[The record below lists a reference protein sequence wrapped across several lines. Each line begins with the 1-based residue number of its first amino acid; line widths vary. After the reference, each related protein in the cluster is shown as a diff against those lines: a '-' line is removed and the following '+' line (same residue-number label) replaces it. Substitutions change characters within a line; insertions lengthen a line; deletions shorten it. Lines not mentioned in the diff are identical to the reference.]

1 MTPRFDGYCRGK
13 ERAALAATLHPYKT
27 VAGAGRVP
35 LGEFPERS
43 QSALER
49 IGSAWTRR
57 LFDGDF
63 FRSAAACESDLPV
76 TNLVFVESQE
86 GNTVADDPSTL
97 GGGDT
102 DKHLIYE
109 GLSRIDADAV
119 LAGAS
124 TARSDELVFSVWHP
138 ELVSLRVARGRTR
151 HPAQIVVC
159 SKSALPIE
167 TALMYQEPSLAVY
180 LITTSDAASSLRLQV
195 MTHPWIHV
203 IDGGQPLSMR
213 GSLREL
219 KAHGINT
226 VSAVGGRT
234 TARTLLAEGVV
245 QDLYLT
251 TSAKS
256 AGESETPLVD
266 GVLNAPRVI
275 VKEGTGPEAG
285 VRFVHYLCGQV
296 RLH

>member
-1 MTPRFDGYCRGK
+1 VTSRFAEYCRGK
-13 ERAALAATLHPYKT
+13 ERAALAAQLFPYKT
-27 VAGAGRVP
+27 V
-35 LGEFPERS
+35 E
-43 QSALER
+43 SAEQFGIEK
-49 IGSAWTRR
+49 IGNVWTRR

-63 FRSAAACESDLPV
+63 FRSARACESDLPI

-124 TARSDELVFSVWHP
+124 TARNNELVFSVWHP
-138 ELVSLRVARGRTR
+138 ELVALRLRRGRAR
-151 HPAQIVVC
+151 HPAQVVVC

-167 TALMYQEPSLAVY
+167 TALMFQEPSLPVY
-180 LITTSDAASSLRLQV
+180 LITTSDAAASLRLQV
-195 MTHPWIHV
+195 LTHPWVHV
-203 IDGGQPLSMR
+203 IDGGCPLSMR
-213 GSLREL
+213 TALRKL
-219 KAHGINT
+219 KTHAINT

-234 TARTLLAEGVV
+234 TARTLLSQRVV

-251 TSAKS
+251 TSAES
-256 AGESETPLVD
+256 AGAPNTPLVD
-266 GVLNAPRVI
+266 GALSAKRVVI
-275 VKEGTGPEAG
+275 KEGTGPETG
-285 VRFVHYLCGQV
+285 VRFVHYLC
-296 RLH
+296 R